1 MVTGGNPG
9 IGLATAILFVDQG
22 AQVIV
27 AAQSSETFTKAKKEF
42 GKISDVVEYDVSDLA
57 ALDSLLPTSSKNIII
72 WTLFLQ
78 TLELRCAIPINCRSM
93 IKS

>member
-1 MVTGGNPG
+1 M
-9 IGLATAILFVDQG
+9 DQG

-42 GKISDVVEYDVSDLA
+42 GKISEVVEYDVSDLA
-57 ALDSLLPTSSKNIII
+57 ALDSLFAYIKQKYHHF